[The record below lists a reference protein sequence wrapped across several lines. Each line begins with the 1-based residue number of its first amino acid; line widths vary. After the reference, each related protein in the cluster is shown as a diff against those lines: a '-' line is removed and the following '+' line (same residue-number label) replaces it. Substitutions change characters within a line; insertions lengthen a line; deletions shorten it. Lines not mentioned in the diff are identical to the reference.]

1 MKSFL
6 PLLTGALLFL
16 GACNSQPTPPAAVS
30 EEVTES
36 KAEALAE
43 HKLEAGQKIYEAN
56 CAGCHDAEVAGAP
69 KPGDKA
75 AWKDRIAQ
83 GVEVMTKK
91 SIEGFAGKAGIMQPK
106 GGNDMLT
113 NEEVTNAV
121 VFMVEKS
128 K

>member
-1 MKSFL
+1 M
-6 PLLTGALLFL
+6 PMATGM
-16 GACNSQPTPPAAVS
+16 
-30 EEVTES
+30 
-36 KAEALAE
+36 
-43 HKLEAGQKIYEAN
+43 
-56 CAGCHDAEVAGAP
+56 GAP